1 MSVSP
6 NHCHDYPLTVVDE
19 KDKEKFENLH
29 RSIFACDDILNS
41 VEINLASF
49 RNDLAAVSAEIE
61 TLQARSTALSVRLE
75 NRKVVESG
83 LGPVVEEISLSPTVV
98 RKIVDGPIDEA
109 WVRALAEVDKR
120 AKALDTKAKESRDI
134 KGINDLKP
142 LLENLIHKV
151 FGCLLRPKDKAD
163 FDRRLKGSE
172 ISW

>member
-1 MSVSP
+1 
-6 NHCHDYPLTVVDE
+6 
-19 KDKEKFENLH
+19 
-29 RSIFACDDILNS
+29 
-41 VEINLASF
+41 
-49 RNDLAAVSAEIE
+49 
-61 TLQARSTALSVRLE
+61 
-75 NRKVVESG
+75 
-83 LGPVVEEISLSPTVV
+83 
-98 RKIVDGPIDEA
+98 VDGPIDEA

-151 FGCLLRPKDKAD
+151 FGCLIRPKGKAD